1 MLTVSKTLDNY
12 YFEHIKKK
20 CVATERA
27 DYAITALKSVFGDT
41 PIRDVDIPACRDY
54 ADVRGVSDS
63 TVRRELGV
71 LSAAAEHAVRWRRLA
86 REDMPSI
93 ELPPE
98 SNPRRQWLF
107 KDELVTL
114 LDEAERTDEKVYR
127 FCQIAYHTGSR
138 KAAIEVLRWEQVD
151 LQTRRINLQGAGMSL
166 TKKRR
171 PIVAISEAMAEEL
184 TAMKSASI
192 SPWVLGDSAPIAGRF
207 QRVAERAKLLQLP
220 ARGLREAGALT
231 PHVLRHSRATHL
243 LEAGKSPFAVA
254 SLLGDTVT
262 TVLRVYG
269 HACPEHME
277 GIVS

>member
-1 MLTVSKTLDNY
+1 MLTVNKALDNY

-20 CVATERA
+20 CVDARRA
-27 DYAITALKSVFGDT
+27 EFAIHALKDVFGESAICD
-41 PIRDVDIPACRDY
+41 IDIPACRDY

-71 LSAAAEHAVRWRRLA
+71 LHAAAEHAVRWRRLK
-86 REDMPSI
+86 RDDMPSI

-98 SNPRRQWLF
+98 SEPRRQWLF
-107 KDELVTL
+107 KDELAAL
-114 LDEAERTDEKVYR
+114 LDEAESTDEKVFR
-127 FCQIAYHTGSR
+127 FCQIAYHTASR
-138 KAAIEVLRWEQVD
+138 KAAIESLRWEQVD
-151 LQTRRINLQGAGMSL
+151 LQTRRINLQGAGMAV

-184 TAMKSASI
+184 TAMKSAATT
-192 SPWVLGDSAPIAGRF
+192 PWVLGSPAPISNRF
-207 QRVAERAKLLQLP
+207 QRVAERAKLHQLP
-220 ARGLREAGALT
+220 QRGLREAGALS

-269 HACPEHME
+269 HSCPDHME
-277 GIVS
+277 SVVS